1 MCAVAVNR
9 PGGGAQV
16 ETGSRRERDRVVHPL
31 DRVFVS
37 PQQSASPPL
46 TGRVTHL
53 LLTTVNKRLD
63 RWVKEEELQ
72 WGKHDR
78 RRHSEREKHRTKRKE
93 EGGSGGGGGS
103 GPGGEKESEAV
114 KQSAQ
119 ERLLEEVARVKNIQQ
134 VQLGQ
139 YVIDTWYFS
148 PYPEEFAGTERLY
161 LCDFCLKYMKAAP
174 TLLRHK
180 AKCTLRHPPGN
191 EIYRDGIL
199 SFWEVDGARCRVYC
213 QNLCLLAKL
222 FLDHKTLYYDVEPFL
237 FYVLTE
243 TDARGC
249 HLVGYFSKEK
259 DSLDGYNLACIMTL
273 PPHQRKGYGK
283 LLISFSFE
291 LSKIEGKVGHP
302 EKPLSDLGALS
313 YRSYWAQVLMEILR
327 KQKANISIKE
337 LSERTAIRTED
348 IVATLQTL
356 GLIKYW
362 KGQHIL
368 SITPKAVDD
377 HMKAMAKQTLRIRP
391 ELIRWTPPV
400 FAPT

>member
-1 MCAVAVNR
+1 M
-9 PGGGAQV
+9 
-16 ETGSRRERDRVVHPL
+16 
-31 DRVFVS
+31 
-37 PQQSASPPL
+37 
-46 TGRVTHL
+46 
-53 LLTTVNKRLD
+53 
-63 RWVKEEELQ
+63 KEEELQ
-72 WGKHDR
+72 WGKHSQ
-78 RRHSEREKHRTKRKE
+78 RRHSEKEKHRTRRKE
-93 EGGSGGGGGS
+93 EAGGSGGGGA
-103 GPGGEKESEAV
+103 GGEKESEAV
-114 KQSAQ
+114 RQSAQ

-148 PYPEEFAGTERLY
+148 PYPEEFANTERLY
-161 LCDFCLKYMKAAP
+161 LCDFCLKYMKAP
-174 TLLRHK
+174 STLLRHK

-199 SFWEVDGARCRVYC
+199 SFWEVDGAKCRVYC

-222 FLDHKTLYYDVEPFL
+222 FLDHKTLYYDVEPVL

-291 LSKIEGKVGHP
+291 RSTIEGKVGHP

-368 SITPKAVDD
+368 SITPKAVED
-377 HMKAMAKQTLRIRP
+377 HMKVMAKQTLRIRP
-391 ELIRWTPPV
+391 ELISWTPPV
-400 FAPT
+400 FAPM